1 VKTLDLLTSA
11 IGNTF
16 RSKTRT
22 ILTVLAIFVGA
33 FTLTI
38 TNGLGTGINR
48 YIDDT
53 VAAIGAD
60 DVMTVTKVAENA
72 ADAGDGP
79 REYDPNAVDGAPV
92 PGPPGSTSVVALIA
106 GTQLDE
112 LAAIQ
117 GVVRVQPVKSID
129 ADYLARADGGDLT
142 KYEVA
147 VGSFV
152 NGMRLQLAA
161 GAQPDAEAAAYQIVI
176 PDSYVDP
183 LGFADAEAALGERV
197 TVAVTDAARTQHTIE
212 ATVVGVSEAGLGTNG
227 SAVPND
233 ALADALFAAQSTGS
247 TEESG
252 EFTQATVWFEP
263 DATPEEITA
272 LEHRLTEAGYDS
284 TTVEEQLGT
293 FKAVIDGIVLVLNAF
308 AIIALLAASF
318 GIVNTLLMS
327 VQERTR
333 EIGLMKAMG
342 MGSGRVFGLFSLEA
356 VFIGFLGSAIGAGIA
371 ILAGTAASSALSG
384 ALLSNLPGLTLIAF
398 DPLSIAVI
406 ILVVMAVAFVA
417 GTLPAARA
425 ARQDPVESLRYE

>member
-1 VKTLDLLTSA
+1 MKAIDLVGSA

-22 ILTVLAIFVGA
+22 ILTILAIFVGA

-53 VAAIGAD
+53 VAAIGAE

-72 ADAGDGP
+72 TDAGDGP
-79 REYDPNAVDGAPV
+79 REYDPDAVAGAPV
-92 PGPPGSTSVVALIA
+92 PGPPGSMSIVAPIG

-112 LAAIQ
+112 LADVD
-117 GVVRVQPVKSID
+117 GVERVQPVKSID
-129 ADYLARADGGDLT
+129 ADYVVRGDGTRYVIDIGGFT
-142 KYEVA
+142 T
-147 VGSFV
+147 
-152 NGMRLQLAA
+152 GMRLQLAA
-161 GAQPDAEAAAYQIVI
+161 GEQPDAGASGYQVVI
-176 PDSYVDP
+176 PDAYVDA
-183 LGFADAEAALGERV
+183 LGFAGAEAAIGQPV
-197 TVAVTDAARTQHTIE
+197 TVAVTDAERVQHELE
-212 ATVVGVSEAGLGTNG
+212 ATVVGVSKASLGTSG
-227 SAVPND
+227 EAVPND
-233 ALADALFAAQSTGS
+233 AFTDALFAAQSTGLDAAEQDS
-247 TEESG
+247 
-252 EFTQATVWFEP
+252 FTQATVWYNP
-263 DATPEEITA
+263 AATPEAVAA
-272 LEHRLTEAGYDS
+272 LQDRLTDAGYDS
-284 TTVEEQLGT
+284 TTVEEQLGS

-308 AIIALLAASF
+308 AVIALLAASF

-342 MGSGRVFGLFSLEA
+342 MGSGKVFGLFSLEA
-356 VFIGFLGSAIGAGIA
+356 VFIGFLGSAIGAALGIVV
-371 ILAGTAASSALSG
+371 GTAVSSALSG

-398 DPLSIAVI
+398 DPVSIAAI
-406 ILVVMAVAFVA
+406 ILVVMGVAFLA